1 MDCHFGKERMAVAN
15 PGGRF
20 SLCPMI
26 AGGAASD
33 VLASRAWIDCRRP
46 GKRLVR
52 FGDRFGIMPEKF
64 AQLLAHEREGV
75 PSRRCMKRSAAIVA
89 ATAQAKGA
97 RDGADQ
103 IRCGSS
109 PNVLIEVD
117 VQKVNIVIGNG
128 RGGTHFASPGVR

>member
-1 MDCHFGKERMAVAN
+1 MNSVNVESGGERWIAILVKSGWPLPIQEA
-15 PGGRF
+15 GF

-89 ATAQAKGA
+89 ATAQATGA
-97 RDGADQ
+97 RDGADR

-109 PNVLIEVD
+109 PNVL
-117 VQKVNIVIGNG
+117 N
-128 RGGTHFASPGVR
+128 RG